1 MFAFQQGG
9 QHVWAVVKGQPKNKL
24 SKNMRNSMNSVFGG
38 HIYMA
43 WKWAS
48 VIAHISLRYKK
59 HTSFLLYNSKT
70 HLIKDICYYC
80 SSNKFDEII
89 ILRSLLKKW
98 SSK

>member
-43 WKWAS
+43 WKSDS
-48 VIAHISLRYKK
+48 VIANVSLGHKHIM
-59 HTSFLLYNSKT
+59 HVPNLYNPKT
-70 HLIKDICYYC
+70 HLIKDIFY
-80 SSNKFDEII
+80 
-89 ILRSLLKKW
+89 
-98 SSK
+98 